1 MSSNVHLCMQYGWV
15 CPVVVCPAIPD
26 TCETVE
32 YFIMEHGHTTV
43 GGQRVTVQCQSCE
56 YCMDFPQ
63 QSNTDSARRGRRNAN
78 HHRRHV
84 GSTII
89 SSICHSRRSHNCI
102 YILSYIIQSV
112 SDPFFRA
119 CLKENSSLHSL
130 SANFLHDIFLPKQP
144 NYRMTFFIRHLDII
158 NVNCLFWSLVWTDD

>member
-1 MSSNVHLCMQYGWV
+1 MSRTLIGLLFVATCLAPLIWARVLGTPSGDSPSRNRRQHSGNSNDRYGWV

-78 HHRRHV
+78 HHRRHDC
-84 GSTII
+84 TAI
-89 SSICHSRRSHNCI
+89 SCPDVAPNCND
-102 YILSYIIQSV
+102 V
-112 SDPFFRA
+112 
-119 CLKENSSLHSL
+119 
-130 SANFLHDIFLPKQP
+130 
-144 NYRMTFFIRHLDII
+144 RMTDVLLGNTKCRQ
-158 NVNCLFWSLVWTDD
+158 CPACYDDTVFNRT